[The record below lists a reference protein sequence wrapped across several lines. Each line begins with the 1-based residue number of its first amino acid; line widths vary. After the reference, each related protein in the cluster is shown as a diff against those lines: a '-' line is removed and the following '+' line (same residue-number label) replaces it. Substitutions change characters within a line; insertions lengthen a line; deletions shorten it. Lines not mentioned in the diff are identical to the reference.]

1 MVMSSHC
8 ALRITLSVILV
19 GITVDAV
26 PVVQEKSA
34 QLRLSESHVTD
45 LSSQTPWVSVPAA
58 RGIVATQ
65 LAVVVNAAD
74 AQSVTV
80 GTAYAAARHVPAANV
95 VTLNFSTGSILSHDE
110 FAKVGVHCIHARSS
124 RTMHA
129 MRKRMEPRT
138 TVPRLD
144 SQGLHATPIIE
155 SGAHVWLGVG
165 DHERSQVSS
174 QWFHVKNNEP

>member
-1 MVMSSHC
+1 MSSHC

-34 QLRLSESHVTD
+34 QLPLSESHVTH

-65 LAVVVNAAD
+65 LAVVINAAD

-110 FAKVGVHCIHARSS
+110 FAKVCTAYTHAPHVPCTPCASRWSHARPCHVSLVLVCMPH
-124 RTMHA
+124 RLLRVVLTCGLVWG
-129 MRKRMEPRT
+129 T
-138 TVPRLD
+138 TSAAV
-144 SQGLHATPIIE
+144 
-155 SGAHVWLGVG
+155 
-165 DHERSQVSS
+165 VS
-174 QWFHVKNNEP
+174 N

>member
-1 MVMSSHC
+1 MAMSSHC

-34 QLRLSESHVTD
+34 QLPLSDHHVTD
-45 LSSQTPWVSVPAA
+45 VDMSSETPWVSVPAA

-65 LAVVVNAAD
+65 LAVVINAAD

-110 FAKVGVHCIHARSS
+110 FAKVVCTVSLHTRTLLTYHGRHAQAGGVTHVRATFRSS
-124 RTMHA
+124 
-129 MRKRMEPRT
+129 
-138 TVPRLD
+138 
-144 SQGLHATPIIE
+144 
-155 SGAHVWLGVG
+155 
-165 DHERSQVSS
+165 
-174 QWFHVKNNEP
+174 WFACHTDY